1 MSILDSLWRRLRGDR
16 PADAVAGEGPPVL
29 EWVMRANGG
38 LGAWLVAQGTR
49 ETVMARGGI
58 DQDLDLL
65 VRMRLEQ
72 HRTGD
77 SQGVER
83 LERGILV
90 YASLDGRAAGIVLPS
105 DASSARRDTARHDL
119 TRLLDYDRWRPV
131 LKEVAMQQDRPDET
145 EESIALRLA
154 LSIERTLGVEAAV
167 AIPRPSGVEIA
178 GVSQRSDRR
187 LKGTLVEE
195 GSPLARVA
203 RGASDAQAGVEDPF
217 GGAVGDRR
225 ERWGR
230 AFVAQVPWTGPR
242 AGAIVVWTPSGG
254 EPTGDALAD
263 FRKILDA
270 AGPRLLSALDQ
281 RALREMATRDP
292 LTGSLNRRGLDERL
306 RSIAVGPGALLYAD
320 LDHFKKL
327 NDTLGHPAGD
337 QALVHF
343 TRLMQRAVRDVD
355 LVARIGGEEF
365 ALWLPGASLERGRQV
380 AERLRQ
386 GLAFS
391 DWTWQGQ
398 TWRITASFGVA
409 ACPETAP
416 RVELLREQADRAL
429 YTAKREGRD
438 RVSVAESGRGSKDAR
453 S

>member
-1 MSILDSLWRRLRGDR
+1 VSILDSLWQRLRGDR
-16 PADAVAGEGPPVL
+16 PGEETPGNGPPVL

-49 ETVMARGGI
+49 ETAMAPNGI

-83 LERGILV
+83 LERGVFV
-90 YASLDGRAAGIVLPS
+90 YASLDGRAAGLLLPP
-105 DASSARRDTARHDL
+105 DASSGRRDVARRDLA
-119 TRLLDYDRWRPV
+119 RLLDYDRWRPV
-131 LKEVAMQQDRPDET
+131 LAEVAKQQDRPDET
-145 EESIALRLA
+145 EESIAFRLA
-154 LSIERTLGVEAAV
+154 INIERTLGVEAAV
-167 AIPRPSGVEIA
+167 ALPRATGVEIA

-195 GSPLARVA
+195 GSPVGQVA
-203 RGASDAQAGVEDPF
+203 RGTASALEGVEDPF
-217 GGAVGDRR
+217 GGAVDDRR

-230 AFVAQVPWTGPR
+230 AFVAPIPWYGQR
-242 AGAIVVWTPSGG
+242 AGAIVVWTPSGR
-254 EPTGDALAD
+254 EPTGKALAD

-270 AGPRLLSALDQ
+270 AGPRLRSALEQ
-281 RALREMATRDP
+281 RSLREMATRDP

-306 RSIAVGPGALLYAD
+306 RSIAVGPGALVYAD

-343 TRLMQRAVRDVD
+343 THLMQKAVRDVD

-391 DWTWQGQ
+391 EWTWQGQ
-398 TWRITASFGVA
+398 RWPMTASFGVA

-416 RVELLREQADRAL
+416 RVELLPEQADRAL
-429 YTAKREGRD
+429 YAAKREGRD
-438 RVSVAESGRGSKDAR
+438 RVSVAEP
-453 S
+453 